1 MSAASLSPPLYT
13 SVQHT
18 QKRTVN
24 RLRRLVLKPTNNN
37 SISSLIDD
45 KDSKMSHPGPADSDM
60 VFNYLRPQNQLVLLL
75 QKGQSFPS
83 YPHELTGCVSHYSDT
98 FVWCHI

>member
-1 MSAASLSPPLYT
+1 
-13 SVQHT
+13 
-18 QKRTVN
+18 
-24 RLRRLVLKPTNNN
+24 
-37 SISSLIDD
+37 
-45 KDSKMSHPGPADSDM
+45 MSHPGPADSDM